1 MTNLSNYGIIWR
13 NFLPRIIG
21 RKGKIMK
28 EWFNSLE
35 EDMRKK
41 VVIGAWLITVASFLL
56 FLLLPSEAG
65 IATFVSLIFTV
76 ALVFSIIF
84 TKWNSKAKK
93 VSASPTSSWYED
105 SPKEIERKKRREE
118 YLRNKVITAQK
129 ELDALPRYT
138 IEISNEPRKRRTGYE
153 EVSYSN
159 ITPKGKYPEF
169 VVFDTETTGLSGSR
183 DRIVELS
190 AIRFVGGVPIEIF
203 ETFINPEREI
213 SPEASAINHITN
225 DMVANAPTISEVLP
239 SFEAFVGE
247 SPLVAHNLEF
257 DIKFLFY
264 SGSIITDTPR
274 KYYDT
279 LAQSQ
284 KMLKKMKRKYNRE
297 YDMWEEDYDSDWDV
311 IDYKLD
317 TVAEYF
323 DITFPCQH
331 RASGDAMVAGKVFLK
346 LIEKKQKEV

>member
-1 MTNLSNYGIIWR
+1 
-13 NFLPRIIG
+13 
-21 RKGKIMK
+21 MK
-28 EWFNSLE
+28 RWFNSLE
-35 EDMRKK
+35 EGMRKN
-41 VVIGAWLITVASFLL
+41 VVVGAWLITVASFLL
-56 FLLLPSEAG
+56 FGALPSQSS

-76 ALVFSIIF
+76 VLVFSIVF
-84 TKWNSKAKK
+84 TKWNSKGEK
-93 VSASPTSSWYED
+93 VSTSSTPSMREVVNGLVKED
-105 SPKEIERKKRREE
+105 SPEEIERKKRREE
-118 YLRNKVITAQK
+118 YLRNKVLTAQN
-129 ELDALPRYT
+129 ELEALPRYT

-153 EVSYSN
+153 EVPCSN

-169 VVFDTETTGLSGSR
+169 VVFDTETTGLSPSK

-190 AIRFVGGVPIEIF
+190 AIRFVDGLPTEIF

-225 DMVANAPTISEVLP
+225 DMVADAPTISEVLP
-239 SFEAFVGE
+239 SFEAFVGK

-279 LAQSQ
+279 LAQS
-284 KMLKKMKRKYNRE
+284 KKLLKKIK
-297 YDMWEEDYDSDWDV
+297 DYDSDWDV
-311 IDYKLD
+311 INYKLG

-331 RASGDAMVAGKVFLK
+331 RASGDAMVTGKVFLK
-346 LIEKKQKEV
+346 LIEKKQNVIT

>member
-1 MTNLSNYGIIWR
+1 
-13 NFLPRIIG
+13 
-21 RKGKIMK
+21 MK
-28 EWFNSLE
+28 KWFNSLE
-35 EDMRKK
+35 EGMRKK
-41 VVIGAWLITVASFLL
+41 AVIGGWITTVALFWLIG
-56 FLLLPSEAG
+56 LLPSTSG
-65 IATFVSLIFTV
+65 IATFLSLIFTV
-76 ALVFSIIF
+76 ALVLSIIF
-84 TKWNSKAKK
+84 TRWLSKDKK
-93 VSASPTSSWYED
+93 ASTSSTPSMYAVANGLVKED
-105 SPKEIERKKRREE
+105 SPEEIERKKIREE
-118 YLRNKVITAQK
+118 YLRNKVLTAQN
-129 ELDALPRYT
+129 ELESLPRYA
-138 IEISNEPRKRRTGYE
+138 IGSSNELRKRRTGYE
-153 EVSYSN
+153 EVPYSN

-169 VVFDTETTGLSGSR
+169 VVFDTETTGLSPSK

-190 AIRFVGGVPIEIF
+190 AIRFVDGVPVEIF

-225 DMVANAPTISEVLP
+225 DMVADAPTISEVLP

-247 SPLVAHNLEF
+247 SPLVAHNLGF

-284 KMLKKMKRKYNRE
+284 KMLRKMKHKYNRE

-311 IDYKLD
+311 VDYKLG

-323 DITFPCQH
+323 DIVFPCQH

-346 LIEKKQKEV
+346 LIEKKQSDQ

>member
-1 MTNLSNYGIIWR
+1 
-13 NFLPRIIG
+13 
-21 RKGKIMK
+21 MK
-28 EWFNSLE
+28 KWFNSLE
-35 EDMRKK
+35 ENMQKM
-41 VVIGAWLITVASFLL
+41 VVISAWIITVAVLLL
-56 FLLLPSEAG
+56 FSLFPSESSVA
-65 IATFVSLIFTV
+65 IFLSFMFTV
-76 ALVFSIIF
+76 ALVISILF
-84 TKWNSKAKK
+84 TKWDADGKKLAHHQPNNIVDENSL
-93 VSASPTSSWYED
+93 E
-105 SPKEIERKKRREE
+105 EIERKKKREE
-118 YLRNKVITAQK
+118 YLRNKVLTAQN
-129 ELDALPRYT
+129 ELASLHRYT
-138 IEISNEPRKRRTGYE
+138 IKVSNEQRKRRTGYE

-169 VVFDTETTGLSGSR
+169 VVFDTETTGLSPSK

-190 AIRFVGGVPIEIF
+190 AIRFVNGIPTEIF

-213 SPEASAINHITN
+213 STETSAINHITN
-225 DMVANAPTISEVLP
+225 DMVADAPTISEVLP
-239 SFEAFVGE
+239 SFEVFVGK

-284 KMLKKMKRKYNRE
+284 KMLRKMKYKYNRE
-297 YDMWEEDYDSDWDV
+297 YDIWEQNYDSDWDV
-311 IDYKLD
+311 IDYKLG

-331 RASGDAMVAGKVFLK
+331 RASSDAMVAGKVFLK
-346 LIEKKQKEV
+346 LIERKQKEN

>member
-1 MTNLSNYGIIWR
+1 
-13 NFLPRIIG
+13 
-21 RKGKIMK
+21 MK
-28 EWFNSLE
+28 KWFDFLE
-35 EDMRKK
+35 EDAKKK
-41 VVIGAWLITVASFLL
+41 VVVGAWLITVASFLL
-56 FLLLPSEAG
+56 SLLLPSKSL
-65 IATFVSLIFTV
+65 IATLVSLIFNV

-84 TKWNSKAKK
+84 TKWNCALHKATNGTAK
-93 VSASPTSSWYED
+93 ED
-105 SPKEIERKKRREE
+105 NTEELKRKKEKEE
-118 YLRNKVITAQK
+118 YLKNKVLTVQN
-129 ELDALPRYT
+129 ELASLPRYT
-138 IEISNEPRKRRTGYE
+138 IEFSNELRKRRTGYE
-153 EVSYSN
+153 EVPYSN

-169 VVFDTETTGLSGSR
+169 VVFDTETTGLSASK

-190 AIRFVGGVPIEIF
+190 AIRFVDGAPVEVF

-213 SPEASAINHITN
+213 SPEVSAINHITN
-225 DMVANAPTISEVLP
+225 DMVADAPTISEVLP
-239 SFEAFVGE
+239 SFEAFVGK

-284 KMLKKMKRKYNRE
+284 KMLKKMKYKYNRE

-311 IDYKLD
+311 IDYKLG
-317 TVAEYF
+317 TIAEYF

-331 RASGDAMVAGKVFLK
+331 RASGDALVAGKVFLK
-346 LIEKKQKEV
+346 LIEKKQRED

>member
-1 MTNLSNYGIIWR
+1 
-13 NFLPRIIG
+13 
-21 RKGKIMK
+21 MK
-28 EWFNSLE
+28 KWFNSLE
-35 EDMRKK
+35 EAKK
-41 VVIGAWLITVASFLL
+41 KMVVIVGWSIHIVSFLL
-56 FLLLPSEAG
+56 FCLLPSASVFVTFALLIY
-65 IATFVSLIFTV
+65 IASL
-76 ALVFSIIF
+76 AFSIIF
-84 TKWNSKAKK
+84 IIWFFENKKSSTTPAINNTKAEEE
-93 VSASPTSSWYED
+93 SAE
-105 SPKEIERKKRREE
+105 ELEREKRREE
-118 YLRNKVITAQK
+118 YLRNKVLTAQN
-129 ELDALPRYT
+129 ELNSLPRYT
-138 IEISNEPRKRRTGYE
+138 IELSKEPRKRRTGYE
-153 EVSYSN
+153 EVPFSN

-190 AIRFVGGVPIEIF
+190 AIRFVDGVPTEIF

-213 SPEASAINHITN
+213 SPEVSAINHITN
-225 DMVANAPTISEVLP
+225 DMVADAPTISEVLP
-239 SFEAFVGE
+239 SFEAFVGK

-284 KMLKKMKRKYNRE
+284 KMLRKMKYKYNRE
-297 YDMWEEDYDSDWDV
+297 YNMMEQDYDSDWDV
-311 IDYKLD
+311 IDHKLG

-331 RASGDAMVAGKVFLK
+331 RASGDAMVTGKVFLK
-346 LIEKKQKEV
+346 LIEKKQQDY

>member
-1 MTNLSNYGIIWR
+1 
-13 NFLPRIIG
+13 
-21 RKGKIMK
+21 MK
-28 EWFNSLE
+28 KWFNSLE
-35 EDMRKK
+35 ENMRTI
-41 VVIGAWLITVASFLL
+41 VVIGAWITTITTFFL
-56 FLLLPSEAG
+56 FLLLSSEAS

-76 ALVFSIIF
+76 ALVFSIVF
-84 TKWNSKAKK
+84 TKWNSKGEK
-93 VSASPTSSWYED
+93 VSTSSSSSVYAGASGIIKED
-105 SPKEIERKKRREE
+105 SPEEIERKKRREE
-118 YLRNKVITAQK
+118 YLRKKVLTAQN
-129 ELDALPRYT
+129 ELDSLPRYT
-138 IEISNEPRKRRTGYE
+138 IELSNEPRKRRTGYE
-153 EVSYSN
+153 ELTFSN

-169 VVFDTETTGLSGSR
+169 VVFDTETTGLSPAK

-190 AIRFVGGVPIEIF
+190 AIRFVNGIPTEIF

-213 SPEASAINHITN
+213 SPETTAINHITN
-225 DMVANAPTISEVLP
+225 DMVADAPTISKVLP
-239 SFEAFVGE
+239 SFEAFVGK

-257 DIKFLFY
+257 DIKFLYY

-284 KMLKKMKRKYNRE
+284 KMLKKMKHKYNRE
-297 YDMWEEDYDSDWDV
+297 YGIWEQDYDKDWDV
-311 IDYKLD
+311 IDYKLG

>member
-1 MTNLSNYGIIWR
+1 
-13 NFLPRIIG
+13 
-21 RKGKIMK
+21 MK
-28 EWFNSLE
+28 KWFNSLE

-56 FLLLPSEAG
+56 FQLLPSKSG
-65 IATFVSLIFTV
+65 IATFVSLIITV
-76 ALVFSIIF
+76 ALVFSIVF
-84 TKWNSKAKK
+84 TKWNSKGKK
-93 VSASPTSSWYED
+93 VSTSSTPSMYAVANGLVKED
-105 SPKEIERKKRREE
+105 SPEEIERKKKREE
-118 YLRNKVITAQK
+118 YLRNKVLTAQN

-138 IEISNEPRKRRTGYE
+138 IELSNEPRKRRTGYE
-153 EVSYSN
+153 EVPYSN

-169 VVFDTETTGLSGSR
+169 VVFDTETTGLSASK

-190 AIRFVGGVPIEIF
+190 AIRFVDGIPTEVF

-213 SPEASAINHITN
+213 SPETSAINHITN
-225 DMVANAPTISEVLP
+225 DMVADAPTISEVLP
-239 SFEAFVGE
+239 SFEAFVGK

-284 KMLKKMKRKYNRE
+284 KMLKKIKRKYNRE
-297 YDMWEEDYDSDWDV
+297 YDMWEEDYDGDWDV
-311 IDYKLD
+311 EDYKLS

-331 RASGDAMVAGKVFLK
+331 RASGDAIVAGKVFVK
-346 LIEKKQKEV
+346 LIEKKQNF

>member
-1 MTNLSNYGIIWR
+1 
-13 NFLPRIIG
+13 
-21 RKGKIMK
+21 MK
-28 EWFNSLE
+28 KWFNSLE

-41 VVIGAWLITVASFLL
+41 AVIGGWITTGALYFL
-56 FLLLPSEAG
+56 FSLLPSDSE
-65 IATFVSLIFTV
+65 IATFVALIFAV

-84 TKWNSKAKK
+84 TKWNFEDKKASTTSTINNIKTEEKSAEELEREKK
-93 VSASPTSSWYED
+93 
-105 SPKEIERKKRREE
+105 REE
-118 YLRNKVITAQK
+118 YLRNKVITAQN
-129 ELDALPRYT
+129 ELDSLPRYT
-138 IEISNEPRKRRTGYE
+138 IELSNEPRKRRTGYE
-153 EVSYSN
+153 GVSYSN

-190 AIRFVGGVPIEIF
+190 AIRFVDGVPTEIF

-225 DMVANAPTISEVLP
+225 DMVADAPTISEVLP
-239 SFEAFVGE
+239 SFEAFVGK

-264 SGSIITDTPR
+264 SGSTITDTPR

-279 LAQSQ
+279 LEQS
-284 KMLKKMKRKYNRE
+284 KKILKKIK
-297 YDMWEEDYDSDWDV
+297 DYDSDWDV
-311 IDYKLD
+311 INYKLG
-317 TVAEYF
+317 TVAKYF
-323 DITFPCQH
+323 DIVFPCQH

-346 LIEKKQKEV
+346 LIEKKQIDY

>member
-1 MTNLSNYGIIWR
+1 
-13 NFLPRIIG
+13 
-21 RKGKIMK
+21 MK

-41 VVIGAWLITVASFLL
+41 LVFGAWLITVASFLL
-56 FLLLPSEAG
+56 FLLLPSESG
-65 IATFVSLIFTV
+65 IAIFISLIFTV
-76 ALVFSIIF
+76 ALVLSIIF
-84 TKWNSKAKK
+84 TKWISMSKK
-93 VSASPTSSWYED
+93 VSASPTFSWYED
-105 SPKEIERKKRREE
+105 SPKEIERKKQREE
-118 YLRNKVITAQK
+118 YLRNKVLTAQK
-129 ELDALPRYT
+129 ELESLPRYT

-190 AIRFVGGVPIEIF
+190 AIRFVGGVPTEIF

-239 SFEAFVGE
+239 SFEAFVGK

-311 IDYKLD
+311 IDYTLD

-323 DITFPCQH
+323 DIAFPCQH
-331 RASGDAMVAGKVFLK
+331 RASGDAMVTGKVFLK
-346 LIEKKQKEV
+346 LIEKKQREV